1 MEKILVETCDHTLP
15 DVSSAALS
23 GNNYENV
30 DNESE
35 SDSGP
40 EIARKTKKTV
50 IHLPSDSESGT
61 AKQQDQICQ

>member
-1 MEKILVETCDHTLP
+1 METCDHTSP
-15 DVSSAALS
+15 GISSAALS
-23 GNNYENV
+23 GSNDENV

-61 AKQQDQICQ
+61 AKQQEQICQ